1 MLTGFICGIEKFKFV
16 DVNYNLMNKN
26 LVYVAIGSV
35 IVITILYISLGSNG
49 SGGSHD
55 ITATVKQGR
64 FKVEITTTGE
74 LEALRSVQ
82 VFGPSD
88 ARRFRIGSFTID
100 KMVDE
105 GTVVKQGDFICS
117 IDKTELFGRLE
128 DKRLELDQTKAQ
140 YEQIQLDTSLNLRQE
155 RDNILN
161 MEYIVQEQELIL
173 EQSQFEPPAVIKQNQ
188 YNWEKAKREL
198 AQAKERYRIKTLQER
213 ARMVEISAKLR
224 EVQTEVDQMIEVLDK
239 FVVMAPQD
247 GMVIYVANRGAKVRE
262 GSQISSWNPVVAT
275 LPDLTIMQ
283 SITYVNEVDIR
294 RVRIGQE
301 VEIGLDAFPD
311 KKFTGRVTRVANVGQ
326 QRPNS
331 DAKVFEVIVRI
342 NESDDLLRPS
352 MTTSNAIIADQ
363 LEDVLYIPLEA
374 INVESDSI
382 NYVYLKNGVK
392 QEVMMGLTNAND
404 VVIQKGLNPGDKVY
418 LSTPGWGE
426 NLAVKLLD
434 ELNGKRNLDREEP
447 RVTAERSRG
456 LLQGNP

>member
-1 MLTGFICGIEKFKFV
+1 
-16 DVNYNLMNKN
+16 MNKN
-26 LVYVAIGSV
+26 LIYVAVGSIV
-35 IVITILYISLGSNG
+35 VITILYFSLGSNRTG
-49 SGGSHD
+49 VGNEL
-55 ITATVKQGR
+55 TATAKMGK

-117 IDKTELFGRLE
+117 LDKTELFGRLE
-128 DKRLELDQTKAQ
+128 DKRLELDQTRAQ

-161 MEYIVQEQELIL
+161 MEYIVREQELIL
-173 EQSQFEPPAVIKQNQ
+173 EQSQYEPPAIIKQNQ
-188 YNWEKAKREL
+188 YNLEKAKREL
-198 AQAKERYRIKTLQER
+198 EQGRERYRIKTLQER
-213 ARMVEISAKLR
+213 ARMVEIGAKLR
-224 EVQTEVDQMIEVLDK
+224 EVQAEVDQMIEVLDK
-239 FVVMAPQD
+239 FVVKAPQD
-247 GMVIYVANRGAKVRE
+247 GMVIYVTNRGTKVRE

-275 LPDLTIMQ
+275 LPDLSTMQ

-294 RVRIGQE
+294 RVKIGQA

-311 KKFTGRVTRVANVGQ
+311 KRYSGKVTKVANVGQ

-331 DAKVFEVIVRI
+331 DAKVFEVVIRV

-352 MTTSNAIIADQ
+352 MTTSNAIIAEQ
-363 LEDVLYIPLEA
+363 LDNVLYIPLEA
-374 INVESDSI
+374 INVEHDSI
-382 NYVYLKNGVK
+382 NYVYLKSGVK
-392 QEVMMGLTNAND
+392 QEVMMGMTNAND
-404 VVIQKGLNPGDKVY
+404 VVIEKGINQGDKVY

-434 ELNGKRNLDREEP
+434 ELNGKRSRDRDEP
-447 RVTAERSRG
+447 RVTVDRA
-456 LLQGNP
+456 QGFIP